1 MDDIARI
8 LGLPDFSREN
18 EVRQRQQGY
27 SGGFQNRFLVDVVA
41 KHKQNLE
48 DLREDNRE
56 LQRMAEQL
64 RQGQSNEAHLGKML
78 SEEEQERLK
87 VILRETEERFRDVEA
102 QNRQLRSELDQ
113 RENYQS
119 AFQSNNRAFTE
130 KLDFMQKDLR
140 DKDELIRKL

>member
-78 SEEEQERLK
+78 SEEEQERLG
-87 VILRETEERFRDVEA
+87 LF
-102 QNRQLRSELDQ
+102 SH
-113 RENYQS
+113 
-119 AFQSNNRAFTE
+119 
-130 KLDFMQKDLR
+130 
-140 DKDELIRKL
+140 